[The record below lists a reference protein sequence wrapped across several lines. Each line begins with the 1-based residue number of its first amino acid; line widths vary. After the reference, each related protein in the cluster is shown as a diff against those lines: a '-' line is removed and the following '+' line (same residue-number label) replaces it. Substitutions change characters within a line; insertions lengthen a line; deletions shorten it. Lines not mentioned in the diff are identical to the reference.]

1 MDWAEWDTEEQVAHQ
16 REHGVVGSRGFAE
29 EVLRVREV
37 NLHARAANRANR
49 HTEVAVPFLAVPQA
63 DAVRRVTTVVVS
75 VVRSDPAL
83 GKCRLCT
90 HHRRDHKQGQS
101 YWSHAVS
108 FARSIRHLWREH
120 AIAGLTPLHRE
131 GTTGT
136 TDLRGLSPGRDR
148 THDDEVQDNRP
159 HIGADGDR
167 GIDDAGAGA
176 GSTDRPAA
184 LVVSP
189 RQRAVTFG
197 CTGPSATALRD
208 DDPAERA
215 RGDPLA

>member
-108 FARSIRHLWREH
+108 FARSIWHLWREH
-120 AIAGLTPLHRE
+120 PIARLTRLHSE

-136 TDLRGLSPGRDR
+136 LTSRSYTRRNR
-148 THDDEVQDNRP
+148 THDDEFRDSSP
-159 HIGADGDR
+159 HPGAHGGR
-167 GIDDAGAGA
+167 RIDDAGADA
-176 GSTDRPAA
+176 P
-184 LVVSP
+184 
-189 RQRAVTFG
+189 
-197 CTGPSATALRD
+197 
-208 DDPAERA
+208 
-215 RGDPLA
+215 